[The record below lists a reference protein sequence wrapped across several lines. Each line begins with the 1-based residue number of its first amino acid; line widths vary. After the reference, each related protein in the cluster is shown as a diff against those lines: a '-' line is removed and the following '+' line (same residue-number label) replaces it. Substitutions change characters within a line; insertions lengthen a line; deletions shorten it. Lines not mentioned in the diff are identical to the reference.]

1 MALGQAQKSEH
12 FSYNMTTAYIKEL
25 PALVP
30 DAEAAIA
37 LAEPVA
43 DDTKRSWRASLCGCL
58 SDPGSCL
65 MALCLP
71 SVLFGLNQ
79 ERAFTGESCFKWF
92 VLLILPPLIFES
104 VWYLCVGPLFVKW
117 LERTMHDDDDARI
130 MSLSFGLFRLIGW
143 IMIAAWSIHL
153 RMARRAALRSH
164 LNIDG
169 SAAKD
174 CAAVTVCGPCALAQE
189 AREIKYSFV
198 PMPVEQAALLTT
210 AQPQPVAEAVVV
222 SSV

>member
-1 MALGQAQKSEH
+1 MA
-12 FSYNMTTAYIKEL
+12 TAYIKEL
-25 PALVP
+25 PALVSTA
-30 DAEAAIA
+30 DAEEAAIA
-37 LAEPVA
+37 LAEPIVE
-43 DDTKRSWRASLCGCL
+43 TRSWRANLCGCL

-79 ERAFTGESCFKWF
+79 ERAFVGETCCKWLS
-92 VLLILPPLIFES
+92 LLVLPPLIFEA

-117 LERTMHDDDDARI
+117 LERTMHDDEDARV
-130 MSLSFGLFRLIGW
+130 MSLSFDLFRLVGW

-153 RMARRAALRSH
+153 RVARRAALRSR
-164 LNIDG
+164 LDIDG
-169 SAAKD
+169 NAAKD

-210 AQPQPVAEAVVV
+210 TPQPIAEAVVV
-222 SSV
+222 SST